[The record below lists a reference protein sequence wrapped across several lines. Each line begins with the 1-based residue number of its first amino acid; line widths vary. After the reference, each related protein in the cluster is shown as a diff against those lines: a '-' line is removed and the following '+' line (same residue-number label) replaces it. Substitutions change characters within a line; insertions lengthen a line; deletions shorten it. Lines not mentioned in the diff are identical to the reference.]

1 MSDEAIKLYGTPEE
15 QLNTINEALYTI
27 LKGGQSYRIGT
38 RELVRANLNQLLKM
52 QKQLQTTVQGG
63 EPSNL
68 LADTFVAVFQ
78 GR

>member
-15 QLNTINEALYTI
+15 QLNTINEAIYTI
-27 LKGGQSYRIGT
+27 LKGGQSYKIGT

-52 QKQLQTTVQGG
+52 QKQLQAAVQGG

-68 LADTFVAVFQ
+68 LADTFVAVFR

>member
-15 QLNTINEALYTI
+15 QLNTINEAIYTI
-27 LKGGQSYRIGT
+27 LKGGQSYKIGT

>member
-1 MSDEAIKLYGTPEE
+1 MSDEAIKLYGTPEK
-15 QLNTINEALYTI
+15 QLNTINEAIYTI
-27 LKGGQSYRIGT
+27 LKGGQSYKIGT

-52 QKQLQTTVQGG
+52 QKQLQATVQGG

>member
-15 QLNTINEALYTI
+15 QLNTINEAIYTI
-27 LKGGQSYRIGT
+27 LKGGQSYKIGT

-52 QKQLQTTVQGG
+52 QKLLQAAVQGG

>member
-15 QLNTINEALYTI
+15 QLNTINEAIYTI

>member
-1 MSDEAIKLYGTPEE
+1 MSNEAINVYGTPEE
-15 QLNTINEALYTI
+15 QLNTINEAIYAV
-27 LKGGQSYRIGT
+27 LKGGQSYKIGT
-38 RELVRANLNQLLKM
+38 RELARADLKQLLKM
-52 QKQLQTTVQGG
+52 QKQLQAAVQGG

>member
-15 QLNTINEALYTI
+15 QLNTINEAIYTI
-27 LKGGQSYRIGT
+27 LKAGHTYKLGPL
-38 RELVRANLNQLLKM
+38 ELVRANLNQLLKM
-52 QKQLQTTVQGG
+52 QKQLQATVQGG

>member
-15 QLNTINEALYTI
+15 QLNTINEAIYTI

-52 QKQLQTTVQGG
+52 QKQLQAAVQGG

>member
-1 MSDEAIKLYGTPEE
+1 MSNEEIQVYGTPEE
-15 QLNTINEALYTI
+15 QLNTINEAIYTI
-27 LKGGQSYRIGT
+27 LKGGQSYKIGT

-52 QKQLQTTVQGG
+52 QKQLQAAVQGG

>member
-1 MSDEAIKLYGTPEE
+1 MSDEAINVYGTPEE
-15 QLNTINEALYTI
+15 QLNTINEAIYTI
-27 LKGGQSYRIGT
+27 LKGGQSYKIGT

-52 QKQLQTTVQGG
+52 QKQLQATVHGG

>member
-1 MSDEAIKLYGTPEE
+1 MSDEAIKLYGKPEE
-15 QLNTINEALYTI
+15 QLNTINEAIYTI
-27 LKGGQSYRIGT
+27 LKGGQSYKIGT

-52 QKQLQTTVQGG
+52 QKQLQAAVQGG